1 MADILPDR
9 ARHLAPYINRA
20 DELHEHC
27 PMASFY
33 CRLFVGEQLS
43 LLRAQPG
50 PPDPDLDK
58 LLMDQ
63 IDKAEQLKSLS
74 NSDPSVAPFT
84 KQEFENFCL
93 GVFKRAYDDDQ
104 SGIICQSTL
113 QRYFCAGLFLDVLG
127 QFGPLSPEMEQKRK
141 YSRWRATCIKR
152 SLDLGETPSRPDEQS
167 LDDGSGL
174 TDEFGKLHVSDTSH
188 KITPSSSNRPA
199 PHASGTTTSGTSPVM
214 AYQNQSVFSP
224 SSHATHTGMPSDPSS
239 PIDPPT
245 GRISVRSTGS
255 LASAPEAASRSD
267 GGDTHGEI
275 RSRVSGGVVGS
286 ETGLSRLSGRGD
298 GGEVNA
304 NDITRALKHAQ
315 QAVAALNFDDGPTA
329 RKELQEALSC
339 LGDGD

>member
-43 LLRAQPG
+43 LLRGQPG
-50 PPDPDLDK
+50 PPDPGVDK
-58 LLMDQ
+58 LLMEQ

-167 LDDGSGL
+167 LAEGSGL

-199 PHASGTTTSGTSPVM
+199 PHASGTTTSGSSPVVSS
-214 AYQNQSVFSP
+214 QVQSVFSP
-224 SSHATHTGMPSDPSS
+224 SSHVTTGMPSDQTS
-239 PIDPPT
+239 PIDPAAT
-245 GRISVRSTGS
+245 RISARSTSS
-255 LASAPEAASRSD
+255 LASAPAAASRSD
-267 GGDTHGEI
+267 GDTGGD
-275 RSRVSGGVVGS
+275 RRRVSGGVVGR
-286 ETGLSRLSGRGD
+286 ETGFTRLSGGGD
-298 GGEVNA
+298 SGEGNA
-304 NDITRALKHAQ
+304 NDITRALKHAH

-339 LGDGD
+339 LGNGDSE

>member
-1 MADILPDR
+1 MT
-9 ARHLAPYINRA
+9 
-20 DELHEHC
+20 
-27 PMASFY
+27 ASFY

-43 LLRAQPG
+43 LLRGQPG
-50 PPDPDLDK
+50 PPDPGVDK
-58 LLMDQ
+58 LLMEQ

-167 LDDGSGL
+167 LAEGSGL

-199 PHASGTTTSGTSPVM
+199 PHASGTTTSGSSPVVSS
-214 AYQNQSVFSP
+214 QVQSVFSP
-224 SSHATHTGMPSDPSS
+224 SSHVTTGMPSDQTS
-239 PIDPPT
+239 PIDPAAT
-245 GRISVRSTGS
+245 RISARSTSS
-255 LASAPEAASRSD
+255 LASAPAAASRSD
-267 GGDTHGEI
+267 GDTGGD
-275 RSRVSGGVVGS
+275 RRRVSGGVVGR
-286 ETGLSRLSGRGD
+286 ETGFTRLSGGGD
-298 GGEVNA
+298 SGEGNA
-304 NDITRALKHAQ
+304 NDITRALKHAH

-339 LGDGD
+339 LGNGDSE